1 MSLERILVLDDE
13 PLVQKVLDELFR
25 RKKFTVTIAS
35 SIAQAETV
43 LSKENFDL
51 IMLDVRLPDGDG
63 QVFLERVSTLP
74 DRPLV
79 VMMTGHGTIESA
91 VTCMRA
97 GAFDYLI
104 KPFSPSQI
112 EIILKKAE
120 SYRQLIKV
128 NRYFS
133 EQDGGDGDMLG
144 RGSAMVRLRQLV
156 DRVAPTDAT
165 VLITGENGTG
175 KEMIARELY
184 RHSPRR
190 NEPYIKINCAA
201 LSENLIESELFGHE
215 KGAFTGA
222 TDRREGRFELAN
234 RGTLL
239 LDEVSEIPPN
249 LQAKLLR
256 VLQEREF
263 ERVGGTKTIKVNV
276 RLLATSNRDLMQFVE
291 KGQFRSD
298 LYYRLNVFPVQVPP
312 LRERREDILLLAEAF
327 LRRFARKHGI
337 KIPGFSDNAANAL
350 TLYPWPGNVREL
362 QNTIER
368 AVILSEN
375 GRPISTAVL
384 GLPHLSNAS
393 GLVNAPIPHGSAP
406 PLAPAPLAPMP
417 STPGPMAA
425 PYAPSTTATSP
436 VFGSPLHSQGVH
448 SAAPMPAPLYATAA
462 PQSPAREQP
471 AMPGPSSVPGQG
483 SVHAATPLPGQ
494 ISMPGQSLETFG
506 RDHAVSA
513 GAIPAQEIPPAHVPV
528 GAHGTSAPTPSHP
541 PHYPL
546 SASSANGASANGTNG
561 SALPATLESAAA
573 SSIASAGNS
582 GVFNGANPPFPYP
595 ESVGSVGGLNEAG
608 EERMTLKTD
617 SIIPL
622 DQMEKQAILAA
633 LKATAGN
640 RTRAAELLK
649 ISIRTLRNKLTEYRA
664 SGDFSDD
671 GGE

>member
-13 PLVQKVLDELFR
+13 PLIQKVLDELFK
-25 RKKFTVTIAS
+25 RKKFSVTIAS
-35 SIAQAETV
+35 SIAQAEAV
-43 LSKENFDL
+43 IAKETFDL

-63 QVFLERVSTLP
+63 QQFLERVSALP

-91 VTCMRA
+91 VSCMRA

-104 KPFSPSQI
+104 KPFSPGQI
-112 EIILKKAE
+112 EIILKKAD

-133 EQDGGDGDMLG
+133 EQDGGDGDLLG
-144 RGSAMVRLRQLV
+144 RSPAMTRLRQLIE
-156 DRVAPTDAT
+156 RVAPTDAT

-215 KGAFTGA
+215 KGSFTGA

-291 KGQFRSD
+291 KGHFRSD

-312 LRERREDILLLAEAF
+312 LRERAEDIVVLAESF
-327 LRRFARKHGI
+327 LRRCARKHGL
-337 KIPGFSDNAANAL
+337 KIPGFSDTAITAL
-350 TLYPWPGNVREL
+350 TAYPWPGNVREL

-368 AVILSEN
+368 AVILSET
-375 GRPISTAVL
+375 GRPISTAAL
-384 GLPHLSNAS
+384 GLPTLGRSLVGAAIPVSAS
-393 GLVNAPIPHGSAP
+393 ASSTP
-406 PLAPAPLAPMP
+406 PTPEPLPVFPAPAPVVP
-417 STPGPMAA
+417 S
-425 PYAPSTTATSP
+425 PSTTPPLNFSTPPMVATSP
-436 VFGSPLHSQGVH
+436 TTSVP
-448 SAAPMPAPLYATAA
+448 ATAA
-462 PQSPAREQP
+462 PFETISPAPKAPEVASGP
-471 AMPGPSSVPGQG
+471 AP
-483 SVHAATPLPGQ
+483 
-494 ISMPGQSLETFG
+494 
-506 RDHAVSA
+506 
-513 GAIPAQEIPPAHVPV
+513 
-528 GAHGTSAPTPSHP
+528 
-541 PHYPL
+541 
-546 SASSANGASANGTNG
+546 
-561 SALPATLESAAA
+561 
-573 SSIASAGNS
+573 
-582 GVFNGANPPFPYP
+582 
-595 ESVGSVGGLNEAG
+595 
-608 EERMTLKTD
+608 
-617 SIIPL
+617 IIPL
-622 DQMEKQAILAA
+622 DEMEKQAILSA
-633 LKATAGN
+633 LRTTNGN
-640 RTRAAELLK
+640 RTKTAEMLK
-649 ISIRTLRNKLTEYRA
+649 ISIRTLRNKLNEYRA
-664 SGDFSDD
+664 QGETIEGD
-671 GGE
+671 GEAES